1 MVRMKSRQNLAG
13 LAILFFLVS
22 VPTGARA
29 QTAGMKTNL
38 LYDATASIN
47 LGVEVGLSQRLSLD
61 VSGNLN
67 LWTWKDN
74 RKWKH
79 WLVQPEL
86 RLWTCQRFAGH
97 FFALHGL
104 VGQFNFG
111 GIKNNIKL
119 LGTDFSVLTDQR
131 FEGWAF
137 GAGLGYGYALP
148 IGKHWNL
155 EFELG
160 LGAIYSIANGFECD
174 VCNRPTESDIRKLRP
189 ALTKAA
195 INLVY
200 LF

>member
-1 MVRMKSRQNLAG
+1 M
-13 LAILFFLVS
+13 
-22 VPTGARA
+22 GARA

-67 LWTWKDN
+67 LWTWRDN
-74 RKWKH
+74 MKWKH

-86 RLWTCQRFAGH
+86 RLWTCNRFAGH
-97 FFALHGL
+97 FFALHAL
-104 VGQFNFG
+104 AGQFNFG

-137 GAGLGYGYALP
+137 GGGLGYVL
-148 IGKHWNL
+148 
-155 EFELG
+155 
-160 LGAIYSIANGFECD
+160 IAH
-174 VCNRPTESDIRKLRP
+174 
-189 ALTKAA
+189 
-195 INLVY
+195 
-200 LF
+200 

>member
-1 MVRMKSRQNLAG
+1 M
-13 LAILFFLVS
+13 
-22 VPTGARA
+22 GARA

-47 LGVEVGLSQRLSLD
+47 LGVELGLSQRLTLD

-86 RLWTCQRFAGH
+86 RLWTCNRFAGH
-97 FFALHGL
+97 FFALHAL
-104 VGQFNFG
+104 AGQFNFG
-111 GIKNNIKL
+111 HIPNGVRMF
-119 LGTDFSVLTDQR
+119 GTDFSILSQER
-131 FEGWAF
+131 YEGWAF

-148 IGKHWNL
+148 LGRHWNL
-155 EFELG
+155 EIEAGF
-160 LGAIYSIANGFECD
+160 GAIYSKATGYECD
-174 VCNRPTESDIRKLRP
+174 VCNRVTAQDVRKLRP

-195 INLVY
+195 VGIVY